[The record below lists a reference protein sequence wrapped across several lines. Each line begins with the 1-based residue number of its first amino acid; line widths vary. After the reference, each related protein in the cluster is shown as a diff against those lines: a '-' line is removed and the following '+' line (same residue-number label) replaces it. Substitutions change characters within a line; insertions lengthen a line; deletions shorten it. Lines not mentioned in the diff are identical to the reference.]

1 MKKDRSNVTPH
12 TEDIT
17 FICQNSPDMPFY
29 CNLCGISY
37 CDGEYLISR
46 ENSDIYCIEYIISG
60 TGTVKTKGKTFYP
73 KKGDVYMLMKG
84 ENQLYYSDKKDP
96 WTKIWFNVSGTLAD
110 KLIRI
115 YNPGGETLIE
125 NTKVY
130 DDFKEFIDIAKD
142 KSLAPEEIMNRC
154 SLVFHRILIKL
165 QRIKPKTEG
174 EIIRDYIDTHI
185 CEPIKTED
193 LAAVIYRSRSQAI
206 RIFKKEYGTTPYKYI
221 LNGKTETAKMM
232 LLNTNMSI
240 KEIAYELSFAD
251 EHYFSN
257 MFKKL
262 TGTSPKKYRETEKN
276 SGKIQKM

>member
-1 MKKDRSNVTPH
+1 MSKDKWNITPH
-12 TEDIT
+12 TEDVV

-29 CNLCGISY
+29 CHLCGISY

-46 ENSDIYCIEYIISG
+46 ENADIYCIEYIISG

-84 ENQLYYSDKKDP
+84 EDHLYYSDKKDP
-96 WTKIWFNVSGTLAD
+96 WTKIWFNISGVLAD

-115 YNPGGETLIE
+115 YNPAGETLIE
-125 NTKVY
+125 NTQVY
-130 DDFKEFIDIAKD
+130 DDFAEFVEIAKD
-142 KSLAPEEIMNRC
+142 KSLAPEEIMNKC

-174 EIIRDYIDTHI
+174 ERVRDYIDAHI
-185 CEPIKTED
+185 CDPIKNEE
-193 LAAVIYRSRSQAI
+193 LAAVIYRSCSQTI
-206 RIFKKEYGTTPYKYI
+206 RIFKKEYGITPYKYI
-221 LNGKTETAKMM
+221 LNGKIETAKMM
-232 LLNTNMSI
+232 LINTNMPI
-240 KEIAYELSFAD
+240 KEIAFELSFAD

-262 TGTSPKKYRETEKN
+262 TGLSPKNYREMRN
-276 SGKIQKM
+276 